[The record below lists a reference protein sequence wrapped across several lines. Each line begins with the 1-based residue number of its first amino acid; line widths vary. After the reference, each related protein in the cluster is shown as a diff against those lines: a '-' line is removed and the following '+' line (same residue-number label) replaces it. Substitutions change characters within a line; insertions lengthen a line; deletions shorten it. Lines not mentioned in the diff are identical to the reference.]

1 MNSIKTFDV
10 LRFLEGNTYIAVCP
24 DFGTVDQG
32 TTLEEA
38 INNLL
43 QTTHIYL
50 QESKTANIY
59 PSFVVKNEISNSPI
73 PSLPQISPYK
83 IITVLERLGY
93 RMSSHCIVLKKQSS
107 TGENT
112 CVVPL
117 RNRFASATTW
127 NILSSAGI
135 SRSEFLENL

>member
-1 MNSIKTFDV
+1 MKTIETFDV
-10 LRFLEGNTYIAVCP
+10 LPFLEGDVHIAVCP

-32 TTLEEA
+32 TTQEEA

-50 QESKTANIY
+50 QESKKADTY
-59 PSFVVKNEISNSPI
+59 PNFIVKNEISNSPI
-73 PSLPQISPYK
+73 PALPQISPYK

-93 RMSSHCIVLKKQSS
+93 QKSSHCIVLTKQSS
-107 TGENT
+107 TGEIT

-117 RNRFASATTW
+117 RKHFARVTTW

-135 SRSEFLENL
+135 TLQEFLENL

>member
-1 MNSIKTFDV
+1 MNTIKTFDV
-10 LRFLEGNTYIAVCP
+10 LPFQEGDVHIAVCP

-32 TTLEEA
+32 TTPEEG

-50 QESKTANIY
+50 QESKKANIY
-59 PSFVVKNEISNSPI
+59 PSFLVKSQISDSPI
-73 PSLPQISPYK
+73 PPLPQISPYK

-93 RMSSHCIVLKKQSS
+93 RKSSHCIVLKKQSS
-107 TGENT
+107 TGEIT
-112 CVVPL
+112 CVIPL
-117 RNRFASATTW
+117 RNHFASVTTW

-135 SRSEFLENL
+135 TLQEFLENL